1 MFSPY
6 GKILEIK
13 AKKNIRLRGQAFII
27 FDDIDVASQALNL
40 LQSYFIFGKP
50 MKIDFAKQESDIIT
64 KRDGTYKPRKKKVDI
79 RLEPKIKKKIKVAT
93 EKETKELLVPSKILI
108 LKNIPKTIS
117 KQQLDD

>member
-1 MFSPY
+1 
-6 GKILEIK
+6 
-13 AKKNIRLRGQAFII
+13 
-27 FDDIDVASQALNL
+27 
-40 LQSYFIFGKP
+40 